1 MSKQKNKVIY
11 YLDMDSDIIY
21 PEDDVK
27 EMISDGDFSEDDE
40 LLKVELIG
48 KVKVIKGKDTLKLI
62 K

>member
-21 PEDDVK
+21 PEEDVK
-27 EMISDGDFSEDDE
+27 EMIAYGDFSEDDQ

-48 KVKVIKGKDTLKLI
+48 KVQVIKGKDTLKLI